1 MKEDVCMPWNM
12 NDYPA
17 SMKNLDPLIRK
28 KAIDIANAL
37 LDDGYPDDRAI
48 PIATSQAEK
57 WYDNASAAEKKD
69 FQKAKAPQK
78 NDSHDHDKNAKKL
91 MNADVLVKYQEDH
104 WIVISEKASQA
115 SDTFDKKEQAVERA
129 KEIAKNKNSSV
140 KVYKQKQDG
149 TLQDT
154 FDYSE

>member
-1 MKEDVCMPWNM
+1 MTMLLPQR
-12 NDYPA
+12 
-17 SMKNLDPLIRK
+17 RK
-28 KAIDIANAL
+28 IF
-37 LDDGYPDDRAI
+37 
-48 PIATSQAEK
+48 
-57 WYDNASAAEKKD
+57 KKP
-69 FQKAKAPQK
+69 KHQK

>member
-1 MKEDVCMPWNM
+1 MPWNM

-48 PIATSQAEK
+48 SIATSQAEK

-140 KVYKQKQDG
+140 KVYKQDG

>member
-1 MKEDVCMPWNM
+1 
-12 NDYPA
+12 
-17 SMKNLDPLIRK
+17 
-28 KAIDIANAL
+28 
-37 LDDGYPDDRAI
+37 
-48 PIATSQAEK
+48 
-57 WYDNASAAEKKD
+57 
-69 FQKAKAPQK
+69 
-78 NDSHDHDKNAKKL
+78 

>member
-1 MKEDVCMPWNM
+1 MPWNM

-104 WIVISEKASQA
+104 WIVISEKASQV

-140 KVYKQKQDG
+140 KVYKQDG

>member
-1 MKEDVCMPWNM
+1 MPWNM

-78 NDSHDHDKNAKKL
+78 NDSHDHDKNTKKL

-140 KVYKQKQDG
+140 KVYKQDG

>member
-1 MKEDVCMPWNM
+1 MPWNM

-57 WYDNASAAEKKD
+57 WYDDASAEEKKD

-78 NDSHDHDKNAKKL
+78 NASHEHNKNAKKL
-91 MNADVLVKYQEDH
+91 MNADVSVKYQDDQ

-115 SDTFDKKEQAVERA
+115 SDTFDKKEQAVARA

-140 KVYKQKQDG
+140 KVYNQAGK
-149 TLQDT
+149 LQDT